1 MSAIDWTQCPPPW
14 NEIGPEAVA
23 EFGLIAGGANP
34 RPCSWD
40 RPEAFSPRCKAQQE
54 RRRRERDARRSAC
67 GCSDC
72 QPRPAA

>member
-23 EFGLIAGGANP
+23 EFGLIAGGAIPKP
-34 RPCSWD
+34 RL
-40 RPEAFSPRCKAQQE
+40 SPMCQAQQE
-54 RRRRERDARRSAC
+54 RRRRERNARRSAG